1 VGNKVKKSKRKV
13 KLTDYTDLEFAA
25 DQILKDK
32 ITIQQFVKNID
43 SQGKREKILDQLHN
57 RLTDR
62 TLISQRSLYCSL
74 IKEFN
79 CKKSLPILW
88 EMIEKD
94 ETRGRRGS
102 LVYAMENMNPIDYLE
117 KLVDLAIVD
126 NYEVLCNAIDVI
138 DGIEGFIDQTI
149 LNNCR
154 NKIINAL
161 VKPMPEWRKT
171 ALELLLEE
179 FQE

>member
-1 VGNKVKKSKRKV
+1 M
-13 KLTDYTDLEFAA
+13 TDYTDLEFAA
-25 DQILKDK
+25 DQIRKDK
-32 ITIQQFVKNID
+32 ISIQQFAKNID
-43 SQGKREKILDQLHN
+43 SQGKREQILEQLHN
-57 RLTDR
+57 RLSDR
-62 TLISQRSLYCSL
+62 TFISERSLYCSL

-79 CKKSLPILW
+79 CKESLPILW
-88 EMIEKD
+88 EMIGRD
-94 ETRGRRGS
+94 ETKGRRGS

-126 NYEVLCNAIDVI
+126 NYEVLCNAIGVI
-138 DGIEGFIDQTI
+138 DGIEGFIDQMI
-149 LNNCR
+149 LSNCR

-161 VKPMPEWRKT
+161 AKPMPEWRRA